1 MVYNIL
7 PLDASLYHC
16 LVTLSPVSPSPYQG
30 EGEGEVVVRGANAP
44 LKHPQYFGEI
54 RKFKRGEASLYIIPP
69 PLLGKERGI
78 KGVRLV
84 LQSHCFGYVQYDIV

>member
-1 MVYNIL
+1 MVYDIL

-16 LVTLSPVSPSPYQG
+16 LITLSPVSPSPYQ
-30 EGEGEVVVRGANAP
+30 GEGEVVVRGANAP

-54 RKFKRGEASLYIIPP
+54 RKFNRGEASLYIIPP
-69 PLLGKERGI
+69 PLLTKERGI